1 VLLLQAQ
8 SAAFADVDS
17 GRVRKVIV
25 ATNIAETSVTVPGVR
40 FVVDTGYVKQKV
52 QYTLYVFML
61 QSAGL

>member
-1 VLLLQAQ
+1 MLTRVYCTLTTLL
-8 SAAFADVDS
+8 
-17 GRVRKVIV
+17 

>member
-1 VLLLQAQ
+1 MLQAQ

-17 GRVRKVIV
+17 SRVRKVIV

-52 QYTLYVFML
+52 CLLHDFKGQL
-61 QSAGL
+61 